1 MDDSNGSPISENG
14 EVLEGSVA
22 SAAAGGSGAH
32 RSYGSTV
39 AKLVQP
45 MESKTP
51 GSARSA
57 QESDERWP
65 ALTNAQNLS
74 YTLKVNEVKV
84 WSGFKHLGAEYLGPP
99 RASGGFGADFTQN
112 SLLARPDLLHRTGDA
127 IKMGET
133 KFLAAPRGLDALGN
147 RFGGKAGLRDRR
159 DVENPFRLAAS
170 DEIARQR
177 KHCTRRGV
185 MKLFEFGADMGVSVS
200 KREDSIEAQASQKTD
215 PDGGPYPASP
225 SGKSWEEASGKT
237 GSGEKFYHKVISGA
251 HFAAQPDFVTPV
263 IRHCMGGLEIDEQFW
278 VRIPSQSGE
287 VAGGVLDNRL
297 GGNSLLDCGF
307 WSRGRR
313 SMCQVR
319 QGACWWKEG

>member
-1 MDDSNGSPISENG
+1 MDDPISENG

-45 MESKTP
+45 KESKTP
-51 GSARSA
+51 GSARNA

-84 WSGFKHLGAEYLGPP
+84 WSGLKHLGAEYLGPP
-99 RASGGFGADFTQN
+99 LAGGGFGADFTQN

-133 KFLAAPRGLDALGN
+133 KFLAAPSGLDALGN

-159 DVENPFRLAAS
+159 DVDNPFRLAAS

-177 KHCTRRGV
+177 NCTRRGV
-185 MKLFEFGADMGVSVS
+185 MKLYESGADVGVSVS
-200 KREDSIEAQASQKTD
+200 KMEDSIEAQASQKTD
-215 PDGGPYPASP
+215 PDGGPYSASP

-237 GSGEKFYHKVISGA
+237 GF
-251 HFAAQPDFVTPV
+251 
-263 IRHCMGGLEIDEQFW
+263 R
-278 VRIPSQSGE
+278 RE
-287 VAGGVLDNRL
+287 VLP
-297 GGNSLLDCGF
+297 
-307 WSRGRR
+307 
-313 SMCQVR
+313 
-319 QGACWWKEG
+319 

>member
-1 MDDSNGSPISENG
+1 MDDSNGSPISEKS

-39 AKLVQP
+39 AKLAQP

-51 GSARSA
+51 GSARNA

-84 WSGFKHLGAEYLGPP
+84 WSGLKHLGAEYLGPP
-99 RASGGFGADFTQN
+99 LAGGGFGADVTQN
-112 SLLARPDLLHRTGDA
+112 SLLARPDLLHLPTTNDEHCTGDA
-127 IKMGET
+127 IKIGET
-133 KFLAAPRGLDALGN
+133 EPLAALRGLGIRLG
-147 RFGGKAGLRDRR
+147 GTAGLR
-159 DVENPFRLAAS
+159 VENPFPLAAS

-177 KHCTRRGV
+177 KYCTQRGV
-185 MKLFEFGADMGVSVS
+185 MMLYESDMGVS
-200 KREDSIEAQASQKTD
+200 KREDSIEAHYQASQKTD

-237 GSGEKFYHKVISGA
+237 GSGEKFFHKVISGA
-251 HFAAQPDFVTPV
+251 YFAAQPLF
-263 IRHCMGGLEIDEQFW
+263 RHCSDFLLHG
-278 VRIPSQSGE
+278 
-287 VAGGVLDNRL
+287 RL
-297 GGNSLLDCGF
+297 GN
-307 WSRGRR
+307 
-313 SMCQVR
+313 
-319 QGACWWKEG
+319 